1 MRPNSTVCPPPAPQS
16 PLAWPA
22 KRATMAVFPPDYAI
36 QPGMSD
42 FIIYHNPKCGTSRNA
57 LQALREGGVEPT
69 VIEYLKNPPDRAT
82 LVSLIEATGLSARAL
97 VRSKEALFTELD
109 LGRDAV
115 TEEQLIDAMLA
126 HPVLIN
132 RPIVVTPKGTRL
144 VRPLEKLAEI
154 FP

>member
-1 MRPNSTVCPPPAPQS
+1 
-16 PLAWPA
+16 
-22 KRATMAVFPPDYAI
+22 
-36 QPGMSD
+36 MSD

-115 TEEQLIDAMLA
+115 TEGQLIDAMLA